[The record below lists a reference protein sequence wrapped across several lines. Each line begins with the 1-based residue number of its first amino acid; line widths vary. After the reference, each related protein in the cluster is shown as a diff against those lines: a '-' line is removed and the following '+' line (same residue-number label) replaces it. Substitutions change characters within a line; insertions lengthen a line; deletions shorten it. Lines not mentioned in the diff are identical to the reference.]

1 MIINGYGEE
10 LQQALGPTNPLRSD
24 AAEILT
30 ASQRISSIAGKL
42 TEFARKP
49 MATAS
54 PACVSDMV
62 QGMEASL
69 AQAAGE
75 RVRLEMTPIPSAVW
89 AATEPAQL
97 AEVILTLASAEHES
111 AKDRT
116 RLTVSCGT
124 ETLAE
129 RLPLATLAPGQY
141 AAITLRDDGL
151 GLDAAK
157 LAGVFDPSVSTAKP
171 EGFAMA
177 RSYGLVRQWGGDI
190 ACVSE
195 PRRGST
201 FTIFLPLIETEKP
214 AAPAVPVRA
223 PIVAAVPVSAP
234 APVPEPLRETVLVVD
249 DEAGIRGLMRKILR
263 RERYDVLEAA
273 TAEEAVQL
281 AATHKG
287 RIHLLLTDVMLP
299 GMLGPELA
307 RKLYASDEKLKVLY
321 ISGYTPDEAVRAGAY
336 PPGAKFL
343 AKPFTLGAL
352 LDKVRETLG

>member
-1 MIINGYGEE
+1 
-10 LQQALGPTNPLRSD
+10 
-24 AAEILT
+24 
-30 ASQRISSIAGKL
+30 
-42 TEFARKP
+42 
-49 MATAS
+49 
-54 PACVSDMV
+54 MV